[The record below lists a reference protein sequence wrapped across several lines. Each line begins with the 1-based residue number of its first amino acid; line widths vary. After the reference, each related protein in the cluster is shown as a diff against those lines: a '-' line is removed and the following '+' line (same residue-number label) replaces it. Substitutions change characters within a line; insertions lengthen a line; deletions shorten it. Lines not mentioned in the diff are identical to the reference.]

1 MERGKIIT
9 LEGLDCSFK
18 ETNAKNLKFFLD
30 NTLRTPVNLV
40 SFPRYQDKAA
50 IFVERYLDG
59 TYKDM
64 SLQQVILTYAM
75 DRFDYIKTANV
86 IERLD
91 KGEWFIF
98 DRYVNSNLIYQY
110 ANIEKNEVDELRDLI
125 YRIEYNILELPKPD
139 IVLALMTDFELIEEK
154 LKEKH
159 KTTPSDKHES
169 DLEYLRKVY
178 NRYNILITRYGWDM
192 IDVIRDSD
200 THEPKDQQAILFE
213 IVETLKKREI
223 I

>member
-18 ETNAKNLKFFLD
+18 ETNANNLKFFLD
-30 NTLRTPVNLV
+30 NILRTPVNLV
-40 SFPRYQDKAA
+40 SFPRYHDKSA
-50 IFVERYLDG
+50 IFVDRYLNG
-59 TYKDM
+59 TYKNM
-64 SLQQVILTYAM
+64 SIQQVILTYAM
-75 DRFDYIKTANV
+75 DRFDYIKTKNV
-86 IERLD
+86 IERLN

-110 ANIEKNEVDELRDLI
+110 ANVKKNEVDELRDLI
-125 YRIEYNILELPKPD
+125 YNIEYNILELPKPD

-169 DLEYLRKVY
+169 DLEYLRRVY
-178 NRYNILITRYGWDM
+178 DRYNILISRYSWDM
-192 IDVIRDSD
+192 IDVIKDNT
-200 THEPKDQQAILFE
+200 THEPKDQQTILFE
-213 IVETLKKREI
+213 IVETLKKKGI